1 MRTSLT
7 FFLLAA
13 TLPMAPALA
22 AGEDIGEIFA
32 KGRVTN
38 TLDIDNDSLLL
49 NGADGLYTSG
59 VRFGQNFRVRDGEGW
74 RSAGW
79 RVGQQLY
86 TPKDTRLTPAQL
98 GSLDRPYA
106 AWLYGGMVYRLERID
121 GSELAFG
128 LDVGCLGPCAMG
140 RQSQEALHRVLSQ
153 PQPKGWGSQVSTEL
167 GVVAHLG
174 ARGPSWALGS
184 STDLRPAVA
193 ARIGNIFT
201 DVSADLTLRAGQ
213 LRPLPDAS
221 TIHGFLRAGVRAVG
235 YDATLQG
242 GLFSKDPGRT
252 VSPKRF
258 TGEAE
263 AGVQWQGGRWAV
275 RASVVVRSNEIRGFG
290 EAEGRQDFVRLS
302 ISYTP

>member
-7 FFLLAA
+7 FFVLAA
-13 TLPMAPALA
+13 TLPMAPAIA
-22 AGEDIGEIFA
+22 AGDEIREIFA

-59 VRFGQNFRVRDGEGW
+59 LRFGQNFRVRDGEGW

-86 TPKDTRLTPAQL
+86 TPRSTQLTPSQL
-98 GSLDRPYA
+98 GPLDRPYA
-106 AWLYGGMVYRLERID
+106 GWLYAGMVYRLERID

-128 LDVGCLGPCAMG
+128 LDIGCLGPCAAG
-140 RQSQEALHRVLSQ
+140 RQSQQTLHHVLNQ
-153 PQPKGWGSQVSTEL
+153 QQPKGWGSQLSTEL

-174 ARGPSWALGS
+174 ARGPSWSVGS
-184 STDLRPAVA
+184 SADLRPAVA

-201 DVSADLTLRAGQ
+201 DLSADLTLRAGQ

-221 TIHGFLRAGVRAVG
+221 TIHGFVRAGVRAVG

-242 GLFSKDPGRT
+242 GLFAQDPGRT
-252 VSPKRF
+252 VAPKRF

-263 AGVQWQGGRWAV
+263 AGVQWQGGRWAL
-275 RASVVVRSNEIRGFG
+275 RMSVVTRSNEIRG
-290 EAEGRQDFVRLS
+290 AVDSQGRQDFVRLS